1 MRKLPFPVL
10 NYIYDLTIADRS
22 PAFLMM
28 TRDGYLR
35 DCGGEL
41 ELYCIAGLGK
51 GKYVG
56 DHVLVLEGFFPLDD
70 EGLELSCVETETGVF
85 ADIHIFFSG
94 KEYWVLFLDAR
105 QEEARQAALQQKTN
119 DLSLLRGEHANLLD
133 QYLGKEITE
142 RKLLLNLSEA
152 GENRNVA
159 VLFSDIRGFTAYTEQ
174 NSPAE
179 VFRVLNIYLAAMIQ
193 PVFDE
198 GGIVSKIIGDSVMAI
213 FGLLPSKLSP
223 PHQAV
228 KAGFRILENIDILKS
243 SGIREKRNFDAGIGM
258 ASGKVMLGIIG
269 TGNRKTLSAIGSS
282 VGVAASLE
290 AKARAREILIC
301 ENTFRE
307 IAELQ
312 HRFSSAVLSLKGG
325 QESFHAYSCAT
336 DK

>member
-1 MRKLPFPVL
+1 MRKLPLPVL

-56 DHVLVLEGFFPLDD
+56 DQVLVLEGFFPLDD
-70 EGLELSCVETETGVF
+70 ERLELSCVETETGVS

-119 DLSLLRGEHANLLD
+119 DLSLLRGEHAKLLD

-152 GENRNVA
+152 GENRDVA

-179 VFRVLNIYLAAMIQ
+179 VFRVLNIYLTAMIQ
-193 PVFDE
+193 PVFDG
-198 GGIVSKIIGDSVMAI
+198 GGIVSETIGDSVMAI

-243 SGIREKRNFDAGIGM
+243 SGIRNIFDAGIGI
-258 ASGKVMLGIIG
+258 ASGKVMLGIIS
-269 TGNRKTLSAIGSS
+269 TGNRKTLSAIGSR
-282 VGVAASLE
+282 VGVAASLG
-290 AKARAREILIC
+290 ARARAREILIC